1 MKKTIV
7 FYLGIIAII
16 LGSCYPQG
24 PEYYEDLDVVYT
36 NYDDGF
42 NFVSKGTYSI
52 PDKIVKINGNVAD
65 GEDPEFV
72 KEPQATQMLTKM
84 ESNMTAL
91 GWTKVEDPATADLVL
106 FPAVWTNTTVY
117 YWYDYW
123 CWYYPYYC
131 GWGWGWYYPSVSTI
145 TSGTLVM
152 TLVAD
157 GDEYIEPTRVWTGIA
172 NGLVSGAY
180 DVTRVNKAIDQ
191 AFEQSPYLDT
201 K

>member
-16 LGSCYPQG
+16 FGSCYPQG

-36 NYDDGF
+36 NFDDEF
-42 NFVSKGTYSI
+42 NFASKGTYSI
-52 PDKIVKINGNVAD
+52 PDKIVKVNGNLIE

-72 KEPQATQMLTKM
+72 KEPQASEMLLKM
-84 ESNMTAL
+84 KANMTAL
-91 GWTKVEDPATADLVL
+91 GWNEVEEAADADLVL

-131 GWGWGWYYPSVSTI
+131 GWGWGWYYPSVSSVT
-145 TSGTLVM
+145 TGTLVM

-157 GDEYIEPTRVWTGIA
+157 GEEFVEPSRVWTGIA
-172 NGLVSGAY
+172 NGLLSGAY
-180 DVTRVNKAIDQ
+180 NTTRVNNAIDQ
-191 AFEQSPYLDT
+191 AFEQSPYLNT